1 MQVINNG
8 ILKILI
14 PEKGYKLVNKESGFI
29 AEKVYLCLSDSPDNY
44 AEIVDEDYMPVEFK
58 IDYKEFKDSM
68 NETIDIVVSAID
80 DMFSMFEKDYIMRL
94 VKQAV
99 RMLLK
104 LLFNID
110 TAVPIEQ
117 IIEQEQEK
125 QLIKRLIKM
134 VDEGEINE
142 AENELCDIIADA
154 DRKYLKTALVFY
166 YHLSEKSEDF
176 LLQHDYTPQEIREGV
191 ESLVSLYG
199 LKDLADIVFDG

>member
-80 DMFSMFEKDYIMRL
+80 DMFSMFEP
-94 VKQAV
+94 
-99 RMLLK
+99 LLMMMPMTMSMEAIEEPIVTPMAK
-104 LLFNID
+104 LYFLMI
-110 TAVPIEQ
+110 Q
-117 IIEQEQEK
+117 
-125 QLIKRLIKM
+125 R
-134 VDEGEINE
+134 G
-142 AENELCDIIADA
+142 
-154 DRKYLKTALVFY
+154 LKTLDEIP
-166 YHLSEKSEDF
+166 EKFKTDVIK
-176 LLQHDYTPQEIREGV
+176 LMNN
-191 ESLVSLYG
+191 
-199 LKDLADIVFDG
+199 

>member
-80 DMFSMFEKDYIMRL
+80 DMFSMFEP
-94 VKQAV
+94 
-99 RMLLK
+99 LLMMMPMAMSMEVIEEPIVAPMAK
-104 LLFNID
+104 LYFLMI
-110 TAVPIEQ
+110 Q
-117 IIEQEQEK
+117 
-125 QLIKRLIKM
+125 R
-134 VDEGEINE
+134 G
-142 AENELCDIIADA
+142 
-154 DRKYLKTALVFY
+154 LKTLDEIP
-166 YHLSEKSEDF
+166 EKFKTDVIK
-176 LLQHDYTPQEIREGV
+176 LMNN
-191 ESLVSLYG
+191 
-199 LKDLADIVFDG
+199 